1 MPRLLMLCVC
11 VLLTLTTA
19 HAAGTR
25 FPVIRT
31 IATGAAPHGMR
42 IAGDRL
48 HIAAAG
54 ADAIEIADLAT
65 GRIVKR
71 WPVAK
76 TPLDL
81 IRAPDG
87 WYVTQFRGAALIAL
101 DDRGK
106 ATGVTIPVGKSPSLF
121 APRKVGDLAYVVS
134 EFADRLSVVDTRSGR
149 IVHSFGTGK
158 RPYPADVTHDGVLA
172 FVPNRDEGTVSVID
186 LLNQR
191 ERARVPVCREPEG
204 GALTAD
210 EVSYL
215 VACAGEDRVVAI
227 NTASFAVTGA
237 LAEGVGPRPFSVA
250 VSADGRFAFA
260 NNAGG
265 DTVTVFDPKRLQVL
279 EQVAVGEKPIVLRV
293 AGERLYVASEDA
305 NTVSVIALPPA
316 PPPAGTAKNEVLVLG
331 MIHGSFRTSRR
342 YSLEVLER
350 LIRAVDPDYV
360 IAEIPPNR
368 LDAAMAGFKA
378 TGRVSEP
385 RVSVFPEYTDVLFPL
400 TRSLDF
406 EIIPAAAWNE
416 AMNDYRNAMLAR
428 LKADPR
434 RAADWAAYRAGFAR
448 LSAAVA
454 GRADDPW
461 FIHSAAYDAATREAF
476 DPYDRLFNDELGPGG
491 WSNINA
497 AHYAL
502 IAKALDAHRGEGKR
516 ILITFG
522 ASHKYR
528 FLEQLEKR
536 DDIRLLDPGP
546 YLGRVLDQPQTRP

>member
-1 MPRLLMLCVC
+1 MPRLLTVC
-11 VLLTLTTA
+11 LFVVLTL
-19 HAAGTR
+19 AAAQAGEAR

-42 IAGDRL
+42 VEGDRL
-48 HIAAAG
+48 YIAAAG
-54 ADAIEIADLAT
+54 ADVIEIADLAT
-65 GRIVKR
+65 GRIVAR

-81 IRAPDG
+81 IRAHDG
-87 WYVTQFRGAALIAL
+87 WYVTRFRGAALIAL
-101 DDRGK
+101 DDRGR
-106 ATGVTIPVGKSPSLF
+106 ATGATIPVGTSPSLF

-134 EFADRLSVVDTRSGR
+134 EFADRLTVVDTRSGR
-149 IVHSFGTGK
+149 IVHSFATGK

-215 VACAGEDRVVAI
+215 VACAGEDRIVAV
-227 NTASFAVTGA
+227 NTASFRITGT
-237 LAEGVGPRPFSVA
+237 LAQGIGPRPFSVA

-265 DTVTVFDPKRLQVL
+265 DTVTVFDPKRLDVI
-279 EQVAVGEKPIVLRV
+279 EQVSVGEKPIVLRV
-293 AGERLYVASEDA
+293 ADDRLYVASEDA
-305 NTVSVIALPPA
+305 NTVSVVAIPPA

-331 MIHGSFRTSRR
+331 MIHGNFRTSRR
-342 YSLEVLER
+342 YSLHVLER

-406 EIIPAAAWNE
+406 EIIPAAAWSE

-434 RAADWAAYRAGFAR
+434 RAADWATYRAGFAQ

-454 GRADDPW
+454 GRADDPR

-476 DPYDRLFNDELGPGG
+476 GPYDRLFNDDLGPGG

-502 IAKALDAHRGEGKR
+502 IARALDAHRGEGKR
-516 ILITFG
+516 FLITFG
-522 ASHKYR
+522 SSHKYW

-536 DDIRLLDPGP
+536 DDITLLEARPFLD
-546 YLGRVLDQPQTRP
+546 RVLGMPRTEP